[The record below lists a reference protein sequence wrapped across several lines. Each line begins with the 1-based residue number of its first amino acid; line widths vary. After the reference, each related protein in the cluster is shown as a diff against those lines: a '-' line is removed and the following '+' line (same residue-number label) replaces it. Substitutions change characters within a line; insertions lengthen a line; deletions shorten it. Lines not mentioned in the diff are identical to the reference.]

1 MHDAPHRRSRTVT
14 AAPGWRSPAGGLLL
28 GLLAAACS
36 AAGPEQIDPQ
46 RPPREAATDGGGA
59 ALDAG
64 GARPADAAT
73 VPAKAVDAGVA
84 AEAVA
89 DGGAATRPPVEAR
102 GVWVTRWD
110 YRTAADVERI
120 IEQLAAAGFNQVY
133 FQVRGAA
140 DAYYRSTR
148 EPWAAALSGK
158 LGRDP
163 GWDPLQTAIAA
174 AHGRGLELHAW
185 INVCTGWKGARPPGR
200 AEPKHLMRAHPQWRV
215 RDRRGRPMPY
225 SDGGY
230 VFLNPAHPAFG
241 RHLEAVV
248 GEIASFYAIDGL
260 HLDYARYPGRQ
271 YSHDRV
277 SRRRFRAARREQ
289 PELDRG
295 DWQRR
300 ELTRL
305 VARLKQRVIE
315 VRPRAVVSAAVT
327 GIYRD
332 RWGWGQVTQGWADF
346 YQDSHAWAEQGAV
359 DALLPMIYWPPT
371 APAGEPTDFATLV
384 ADFAPLAERVQLLAG
399 INVEAGD
406 FAVLERE
413 IALARAAGLHG
424 VVLFAYRALVERGWL
439 ERLAAG
445 PFARPARPPDPPPRE
460 AAVGWGRLHR
470 LGLRIA
476 LRATST
482 ISSHGGWSSAAW
494 LSSLAPSSTSTAS
507 ASPAGTCPARAPRQ

>member
-1 MHDAPHRRSRTVT
+1 MNDAPHRRSRAVT
-14 AAPGWRSPAGGLLL
+14 SASGWRSPAGGRAWGEQLSVGGRAGGLLLL
-28 GLLAAACS
+28 GVLAAACS
-36 AAGPEQIDPQ
+36 AAGPEQIEPD
-46 RPPREAATDGGGA
+46 RPPPAAATDGGVA
-59 ALDAG
+59 AEDAG
-64 GARPADAAT
+64 GGQPAD
-73 VPAKAVDAGVA
+73 PAPVTPPVEAGAEV
-84 AEAVA
+84 EAVS
-89 DGGAATRPPVEAR
+89 DGAAAARPPVEAR

-120 IEQLAAAGFNQVY
+120 VERVAAAGFNQLY
-133 FQVRGAA
+133 FQVRGVA

-148 EPWAAALSGK
+148 EPWAAALAGK

-225 SDGGY
+225 SDGAY

-289 PELDRG
+289 PGLDRG
-295 DWQRR
+295 EWQRR

-305 VARLKQRVIE
+305 VARLKRRVIE
-315 VRPRAVVSAAVT
+315 IRPRAVVSAAVT

-346 YQDSHAWAEQGAV
+346 FQDSHAWAEQGTV

-371 APAGEPTDFATLV
+371 TPAGQPTDFATLV

-399 INVEAGD
+399 INVEAGG

-413 IALARAAGLHG
+413 IQLARAAGLHG
-424 VVLFAYRALVERGWL
+424 VVLFAYQALAERGWF

-445 PFARPARPPDPPPRE
+445 PFARPARPPDAPGRE
-460 AAVGWGRLHR
+460 TGVLPDKSKFSSELPIRGR
-470 LGLRIA
+470 
-476 LRATST
+476 
-482 ISSHGGWSSAAW
+482 
-494 LSSLAPSSTSTAS
+494 
-507 ASPAGTCPARAPRQ
+507 